1 MTSFSTSNQN
11 TRVFAPYTILT
22 QDTSRLAISIKT
34 TDGLPTTGIT
44 AGDVIRWDVPTAG
57 YTLSVA
63 STEPKAEVLGVV
75 ESVNASGCTVVLTG
89 SIQYPNSRLSAIT
102 SGGAG
107 NVDVLFLSDTV
118 SGGLTGTVDM
128 STSGEKIIK
137 PVMQVA
143 PHSIYNAVV
152 TNYVGYKAGNQATI
166 SENVGGLPIGS
177 VVYFPADYV
186 NYTSF
191 INSGGWTQL
200 QTSNNYF
207 SVSTYPDLY
216 QVWVTA
222 WTTAGY
228 IERVIVSSGTV
239 TSSFPRGTV
248 TQSSVNVGTV
258 YASGTS
264 PSPYIDILKTRTQSL
279 IDTTQSLII
288 NGNVYSAS
296 STSISE
302 FEVPPVTDTNPPVQN
317 SANFTPWIKTQ
328 QSSRVT
334 IPDALSIASLSV
346 SGNVAVGSIT
356 DLEAKITLLEN
367 RLNLLKNT
375 TSPGLWP

>member
-89 SIQYPNSRLSAIT
+89 SIQYPSSRLSAIIN
-102 SGGAG
+102 GGAG

-177 VVYFPADYV
+177 VVYFPADYI
-186 NYTSF
+186 NYTEFAS
-191 INSGGWTQL
+191 SGGWVQL
-200 QTSNNYF
+200 SSVNNF
-207 SVSTYPDLY
+207 FPISIYPDLY
-216 QVWVTA
+216 QVWSDVWINA
-222 WTTAGY
+222 RY
-228 IERVIVSSGTV
+228 IEKTMISSGTV
-239 TSSFPRGTV
+239 TELFPRGTV
-248 TQSSVNVGTV
+248 LQDGVAVGTI
-258 YASGTS
+258 YNSGIS
-264 PSPYIDILKTRTQSL
+264 PPFITIIKDRGDAL
-279 IDTTQSLII
+279 IDTTKTFFI
-288 NGNVYSAS
+288 NGNPYTAS
-296 STSISE
+296 STSAFQ
-302 FEVPPVTDTNPPVQN
+302 FEVPPVTNTNPPVQN
-317 SANFTPWIKTQ
+317 SLNFTPWIKAQ

-356 DLEAKITLLEN
+356 DLEAKISLLES
-367 RLNLLKNT
+367 RLNQVKQIVNP
-375 TSPGLWP
+375 SLW

>member
-89 SIQYPNSRLSAIT
+89 SIQYPSSRLSAIT

-200 QTSNNYF
+200 QSSNNYF

-239 TSSFPRGTV
+239 TSSSPRGIV
-248 TQSSVNVGTV
+248 TQNSVTVGTV
-258 YASGTS
+258 YGSGTS

-279 IDTTQSLII
+279 INTTQTLTI
-288 NGNVYSAS
+288 NGNPYSAS
-296 STSISE
+296 STSISQ

-317 SANFTPWIKTQ
+317 SANFTPWIKAQ

-356 DLEAKITLLEN
+356 DLEAKISLLET
-367 RLNLLKNT
+367 RLNLLKNNT
-375 TSPGLWP
+375 VPSLW

>member
-44 AGDVIRWDVPTAG
+44 AGDVIRWDVPTGG

-89 SIQYPNSRLSAIT
+89 SIQYPSSRLSAIT

-200 QTSNNYF
+200 QSSNNYF

-239 TSSFPRGTV
+239 TSSSPRGIV
-248 TQSSVNVGTV
+248 TQNSVSVGTV
-258 YASGTS
+258 YGSGTS

-279 IDTTQSLII
+279 INTTQTLTI
-288 NGNVYSAS
+288 NGNPYSAS
-296 STSISE
+296 STSISQ

-334 IPDALSIASLSV
+334 IPDALSIASLDV
-346 SGNVAVGSIT
+346 SGTVAVGSIT
-356 DLEAKITLLEN
+356 DLEAKISLLET
-367 RLNLLKNT
+367 RLNLLKNNT
-375 TSPGLWP
+375 VPSLW

>member
-22 QDTSRLAISIKT
+22 QDTNRLAINIKT

-75 ESVNASGCTVVLTG
+75 ESVSSSGCTVVLSG
-89 SIQYPNSRLSAIT
+89 SIQYPASKLSAIT

-191 INSGGWTQL
+191 ISSGGWAQL

-248 TQSSVNVGTV
+248 TQNSVNVGTV

-264 PSPYIDILKTRTQSL
+264 PDPYIDILKTRTQSL
-279 IDTTQSLII
+279 IDTSTFDIV
-288 NGNVYSAS
+288 GNKYAAS
-296 STSISE
+296 STSISQ
-302 FEVPPVTDTNPPVQN
+302 FEVPPVTNTNPPVQN
-317 SANFTPWIKTQ
+317 SANFTAWIKTQ

-334 IPDALSIASLSV
+334 IPDALSIASLDV
-346 SGNVAVGSIT
+346 SGTVAVGSIT
-356 DLEAKITLLEN
+356 DLEAKITLLET
-367 RLNLLKNT
+367 RLNQVKDIVNP
-375 TSPGLWP
+375 SLW

>member
-22 QDTSRLAISIKT
+22 QDTNRLAISIKT

-89 SIQYPNSRLSAIT
+89 SIQYPSSRLSAIT

-228 IERVIVSSGTV
+228 IERVIINSGTV

-248 TQSSVNVGTV
+248 TQNSVNVGTV
-258 YASGTS
+258 YASGTT
-264 PSPYIDILKTRTQSL
+264 PSFAYIDILKTRTQSL
-279 IDTTQSLII
+279 IDTSTFNIA
-288 NGNVYSAS
+288 GNAYAAV
-296 STSISE
+296 STSISQ

-346 SGNVAVGSIT
+346 SGTVAVGSIT
-356 DLEAKITLLEN
+356 NLEAKISLLET
-367 RLNLLKNT
+367 RLNLLKNNT
-375 TSPGLWP
+375 VPSLW

>member
-89 SIQYPNSRLSAIT
+89 SIQYPSSRLSAIT

-239 TSSFPRGTV
+239 TSSSPRGIV
-248 TQSSVNVGTV
+248 TQNSVTVGTV
-258 YASGTS
+258 YGSGTS

-279 IDTTQSLII
+279 INTTQTLTI
-288 NGNVYSAS
+288 NGNPYSAS
-296 STSISE
+296 STSISQ
-302 FEVPPVTDTNPPVQN
+302 FEVPPVINTNPPVQN

-346 SGNVAVGSIT
+346 SGTVAVGSIT
-356 DLEAKITLLEN
+356 DLEAKISLLET
-367 RLNLLKNT
+367 RLNLLKNNT
-375 TSPGLWP
+375 VPSLW

>member
-89 SIQYPNSRLSAIT
+89 SIQYPSSRLSAIT

-200 QTSNNYF
+200 QSSNNYF

-239 TSSFPRGTV
+239 TSSSPRGIV
-248 TQSSVNVGTV
+248 TQNSVTVGTV
-258 YASGTS
+258 YGSGTN

-279 IDTTQSLII
+279 INTTQTLTI
-288 NGNVYSAS
+288 NGNSYSAS
-296 STSISE
+296 STSISQ
-302 FEVPPVTDTNPPVQN
+302 FEVPPVIDTNPPVQN

-346 SGNVAVGSIT
+346 SGTVAVGSIT
-356 DLEAKITLLEN
+356 DLEAKISLLET
-367 RLNLLKNT
+367 RLNLLKNNT
-375 TSPGLWP
+375 VPSLW

>member
-44 AGDVIRWDVPTAG
+44 AGDVIRWDVPTGG

-89 SIQYPNSRLSAIT
+89 SIQYPSSRLSAIT

-239 TSSFPRGTV
+239 TSSSPRGIV
-248 TQSSVNVGTV
+248 TQNSVTVGTV
-258 YASGTS
+258 YGSGTS

-288 NGNVYSAS
+288 NGNIYSAS
-296 STSISE
+296 STSISQ

-334 IPDALSIASLSV
+334 IPDALSIASLDV
-346 SGNVAVGSIT
+346 SGTVAVGSIT
-356 DLEAKITLLEN
+356 DLEAKISLLET
-367 RLNLLKNT
+367 RLNLLKNNT
-375 TSPGLWP
+375 VPSLW

>member
-22 QDTSRLAISIKT
+22 QDTNRLAINIKT

-75 ESVNASGCTVVLTG
+75 ESVSSSGCTVVLSG
-89 SIQYPNSRLSAIT
+89 SIQYPASKLSAIID
-102 SGGAG
+102 GGAG

-191 INSGGWTQL
+191 INSGGWAQL

-228 IERVIVSSGTV
+228 IERVIVSFGTV

-248 TQSSVNVGTV
+248 TQNSVTVGTV

-264 PSPYIDILKTRTQSL
+264 PEPYIDILKTRTQSL
-279 IDTTQSLII
+279 IDTTQALNI
-288 NGNVYSAS
+288 NGNVYRAS
-296 STSISE
+296 STSISQ
-302 FEVPPVTDTNPPVQN
+302 FEVPPVTNTNPPVQN
-317 SANFTPWIKTQ
+317 SANFTAWIKTQ

-334 IPDALSIASLSV
+334 IPDALSIASLDV
-346 SGNVAVGSIT
+346 SGTVAVGSIT
-356 DLEAKITLLEN
+356 DVEAKITLLET
-367 RLNLLKNT
+367 RLNQVKDIVNP
-375 TSPGLWP
+375 SLW

>member
-22 QDTSRLAISIKT
+22 QDTNRLAINIKT

-75 ESVNASGCTVVLTG
+75 ESVSSSGCTVVLSG
-89 SIQYPNSRLSAIT
+89 SIQYPASKLSAIID
-102 SGGAG
+102 GGAG

-143 PHSIYNAVV
+143 PHSIYTAVV

-191 INSGGWTQL
+191 INSGGWAQL

-228 IERVIVSSGTV
+228 IERVIVSFGTV

-248 TQSSVNVGTV
+248 TQNSVTVGTV

-264 PSPYIDILKTRTQSL
+264 PEPYIDILKTRTQSL
-279 IDTTQSLII
+279 IDTTQALNI
-288 NGNVYSAS
+288 NGNVYRAS
-296 STSISE
+296 STSISQ
-302 FEVPPVTDTNPPVQN
+302 FEVPPVTNTNPPVQN
-317 SANFTPWIKTQ
+317 SANFTAWIKTQ

-334 IPDALSIASLSV
+334 IPDALSIASLDV
-346 SGNVAVGSIT
+346 SGTVAVGSIT
-356 DLEAKITLLEN
+356 DVEAKITLLET
-367 RLNLLKNT
+367 RLNQVKDIVNP
-375 TSPGLWP
+375 SLW

>member
-22 QDTSRLAISIKT
+22 QDTNRLAISIKT

-89 SIQYPNSRLSAIT
+89 SIQYPSSRLSAIIN
-102 SGGAG
+102 GGAG

-177 VVYFPADYV
+177 IVYFPTDFQDY
-186 NYTSF
+186 TDF
-191 INSGGWTQL
+191 FNSGGWVRL
-200 QTSNNYF
+200 SGADNYF
-207 SVSTYPDLY
+207 NISTYPDLY
-216 QVWVTA
+216 QVWSDVWFTA
-222 WTTAGY
+222 RYTEK
-228 IERVIVSSGTV
+228 IIISSGTV
-239 TSSFPRGTV
+239 TEIFPRGTV
-248 TQSSVNVGTV
+248 FQDSVAVGTITT
-258 YASGTS
+258 SGIS
-264 PSPYIDILKTRTQSL
+264 PAPFINIIKNRGDAL
-279 IDTTQSLII
+279 IDTTKTFFI
-288 NGNVYSAS
+288 NGNPYTAS
-296 STSISE
+296 STSAFQ
-302 FEVPPVTDTNPPVQN
+302 FEVPPVTDTNPPVQD
-317 SANFTPWIKTQ
+317 SKPFSPWIKAQ

-367 RLNLLKNT
+367 RLNQVKQIVNP
-375 TSPGLWP
+375 SLWP

>member
-89 SIQYPNSRLSAIT
+89 SIQYPSSRLSAIT

-186 NYTSF
+186 NYISF

-200 QTSNNYF
+200 QSSNNYF

-239 TSSFPRGTV
+239 TSSSPRGIV
-248 TQSSVNVGTV
+248 TQNSVTVGTV
-258 YASGTS
+258 YGSGTS

-279 IDTTQSLII
+279 INTTQTLTI
-288 NGNVYSAS
+288 NGNPYSAS
-296 STSISE
+296 STSISQ
-302 FEVPPVTDTNPPVQN
+302 FEVPPVINTNPPVQN

-346 SGNVAVGSIT
+346 SGTVAVGSIT
-356 DLEAKITLLEN
+356 DLEAKISLLET
-367 RLNLLKNT
+367 RLNLLKNNT
-375 TSPGLWP
+375 VPSLW

>member
-1 MTSFSTSNQN
+1 
-11 TRVFAPYTILT
+11 
-22 QDTSRLAISIKT
+22 
-34 TDGLPTTGIT
+34 
-44 AGDVIRWDVPTAG
+44 
-57 YTLSVA
+57 
-63 STEPKAEVLGVV
+63 
-75 ESVNASGCTVVLTG
+75 
-89 SIQYPNSRLSAIT
+89 
-102 SGGAG
+102 
-107 NVDVLFLSDTV
+107 
-118 SGGLTGTVDM
+118 M

-228 IERVIVSSGTV
+228 IERVIVSSGNV
-239 TSSFPRGTV
+239 TSSFPRGIV
-248 TQSSVNVGTV
+248 TQNSVNVGTV
-258 YASGTS
+258 YASGTT
-264 PSPYIDILKTRTQSL
+264 PSFAYIDILKTRTQSL
-279 IDTTQSLII
+279 IDTSTFNIA
-288 NGNVYSAS
+288 GNAYAAA
-296 STSISE
+296 STSIYQ

-346 SGNVAVGSIT
+346 SGIVAVGSIT

-367 RLNLLKNT
+367 RLNQVKQIVNP
-375 TSPGLWP
+375 SLW

>member
-22 QDTSRLAISIKT
+22 QDTNRLAINIKT

-75 ESVNASGCTVVLTG
+75 ESVSSSGCTVVLSG
-89 SIQYPNSRLSAIT
+89 SIQYPASKLSAIT

-177 VVYFPADYV
+177 VVYFPADYI

-191 INSGGWTQL
+191 INSGGWAQL

-239 TSSFPRGTV
+239 TSSFPRGAV
-248 TQSSVNVGTV
+248 TQSSVTVGTV

-264 PSPYIDILKTRTQSL
+264 PDPYIDILKTRTQSL
-279 IDTTQSLII
+279 IDTSKTFNIAG
-288 NGNVYSAS
+288 NGYAAS
-296 STSISE
+296 STSISQ
-302 FEVPPVTDTNPPVQN
+302 FEVPPVTNTNPPVQN
-317 SANFTPWIKTQ
+317 SANFTAWIKTQ

-334 IPDALSIASLSV
+334 IPDALSIASLDV
-346 SGNVAVGSIT
+346 SGTVAVGSIT
-356 DLEAKITLLEN
+356 DVEAKITLLET
-367 RLNLLKNT
+367 RLNQVKDIVNP
-375 TSPGLWP
+375 SLW

>member
-22 QDTSRLAISIKT
+22 QDTNRLAINIKT

-75 ESVNASGCTVVLTG
+75 ESVSSSGCTVVLSG
-89 SIQYPNSRLSAIT
+89 SIQYPASKLSAIID
-102 SGGAG
+102 GGAG

-191 INSGGWTQL
+191 INSGGWAQL

-239 TSSFPRGTV
+239 TSSSPRGTV
-248 TQSSVNVGTV
+248 TQNSVTVGTV

-296 STSISE
+296 STSISQ
-302 FEVPPVTDTNPPVQN
+302 FEVPPVTNTNPPVQN
-317 SANFTPWIKTQ
+317 SANFTAWIKTQ

-334 IPDALSIASLSV
+334 IPDALSIASLDV
-346 SGNVAVGSIT
+346 SGTVAVGSIT
-356 DLEAKITLLEN
+356 DVEAKITLLET
-367 RLNLLKNT
+367 RLNLLKNNT
-375 TSPGLWP
+375 VPSLW